1 MAQMLPMIQ
10 IVPDMN
16 LALDPVSGVIGAS
29 LGGGVILLSMD
40 EVNEEV
46 AKIQGAADELISSL
60 DPYTSPVGAYP
71 GRDGSYFTAGMLT
84 NVVYGFLLASFII
97 FAALPLL
104 KQSAIES
111 EVTFGLAS

>member
-60 DPYTSPVGAYP
+60 DPHTSPVGAYP
-71 GRDGSYFTAGMLT
+71 GRDGSYLTAGMLT

-104 KQSAIES
+104 MRWG
-111 EVTFGLAS
+111 VL

>member
-46 AKIQGAADELISSL
+46 AKNS
-60 DPYTSPVGAYP
+60 
-71 GRDGSYFTAGMLT
+71 RCC
-84 NVVYGFLLASFII
+84 
-97 FAALPLL
+97 
-104 KQSAIES
+104 
-111 EVTFGLAS
+111 

>member
-60 DPYTSPVGAYP
+60 DPHTSPVGAYP
-71 GRDGSYFTAGMLT
+71 GRDGSYLTAGMLT

-104 KQSAIES
+104 MRCG
-111 EVTFGLAS
+111 VL